1 MMPLPTRLLHCA
13 ARGLALAR
21 HAPDAHEMMKS
32 NERFAAAIA
41 SAFYSGGWG
50 LKKVHVVGG

>member
-1 MMPLPTRLLHCA
+1 MMPLPTRLLHGA
-13 ARGLALAR
+13 ARGLVLAR

-50 LKKVHVVGG
+50 